1 MQAIKK
7 DLLTDNPDFVLEEL
21 EQEAR
26 SLLILKG
33 LIVFSEE
40 DEDEEYKQDE

>member
-7 DLLTDNPDFVLEEL
+7 DLLNDNPDFVLEEL

-40 DEDEEYKQDE
+40 DEDEEYK